1 MLNLSQLLSKQEH
14 LWHKKN
20 VVFWSIVWSTLSLV
34 FYLFCSGSMQSERQ
48 LWYRIG
54 TYILQDG
61 ALIVS
66 GSLCLRNGL
75 SKRMPSGNNVWLL
88 VGLALFSFLIGN
100 LFFSLWEL
108 YWHLDPVG
116 SLGDIFFIIFYLF
129 LSAGMLLAIT
139 SKQVRLKMSQW
150 LIVAGVTL
158 YAVVVAVWIVTP
170 PAISANPNL
179 PSDVAAAVVDGGKII
194 APPEAPPIV
203 DAPGWVMSVDAAIKP
218 AGTTLSIFYVWCDVA
233 LFGLAAVMILAFWGG
248 RLSNAWQ
255 VNAQA
260 IICFYVADMWL
271 AYATSHI
278 KGYQSGFMLEVF
290 WVLGTVQFG
299 VAAALEF
306 EHMLARQKR
315 VPGLFDDV

>member
-1 MLNLSQLLSKQEH
+1 MLNLSQLLSRQEH

-20 VVFWSIVWSTLSLV
+20 VLLWSVFWSTLSV
-34 FYLFCSGSMQSERQ
+34 AFYLFCSGSMQSERQ
-48 LWYRIG
+48 LWYKIG
-54 TYILQDG
+54 TYILQDC

-66 GSLCLRNGL
+66 GMLCLRNGL
-75 SKRMPSGNNVWLL
+75 SKRMPSGNKVWLL
-88 VGLALFSFLIGN
+88 VGLALFSFLVGN
-100 LFFSLWEL
+100 LFFSLWDL

-139 SKQVRLKMSQW
+139 SKQVQLKISQW
-150 LIVAGVTL
+150 LIVAGVTV
-158 YAVVVAVWIVTP
+158 YAVIVAVWIVTP
-170 PAISANPNL
+170 PVASTSPNL
-179 PSDVAAAVVDGGKII
+179 PNEVTAAIIDGSKVI
-194 APPEAPPIV
+194 APPEVPSIV
-203 DAPGWVMSVDAAIKP
+203 DVPGWVMLMDSVIKP
-218 AGTTLSIFYVWCDVA
+218 AGPTLSIFYVWCDVA

-290 WVLGTVQFG
+290 WVLGQCSLG
-299 VAAALEF
+299 
-306 EHMLARQKR
+306 
-315 VPGLFDDV
+315 